1 MISTTTGYFYS
12 SIGYDQIRGE
22 TLMLDNLFSN
32 FYICVRG
39 KIDLII
45 LFFTGNMSLIH
56 G

>member
-1 MISTTTGYFYS
+1 MISPSTGYFYS
-12 SIGYDQIRGE
+12 SIGYDQTRGE
-22 TLMLDNLFSN
+22 TLMLDYLYSN

-39 KIDLII
+39 KIDFII